1 MREVSVRMF
10 HFVVD
15 LARTADLD
23 EEALTR
29 GLPSV
34 ALIDGKEPDWID
46 WDDFVELLER
56 FERAAGGPEGA
67 ARAVR
72 DALPTAY
79 PELRAFAAVFLRP
92 IPFFAF
98 VMTRM
103 MLTMYRHLELEEVE
117 RLGDDRVRWRQSIP
131 QHYQRSEVFHR
142 LSIPLVEV
150 FPRHLELEEVE
161 RLGDDRVRWRQS
173 IPQHYQRSE
182 VFHRLSIPLV
192 EVFPRHLELPE
203 AKVEHFSIE
212 GSSAEF
218 VAKFPPSEPIAVRGA
233 RAVSSAASV
242 LAVQLDEAF
251 AKIAEALRA
260 RTEDANGKAPPSVPG
275 AKAASGDVR
284 DWAERLA
291 LSPRQR
297 DVFALLI
304 EGRANK
310 DIAAAL
316 RCSERNVEFHVGRI
330 LRAAHVSSRA
340 ELLVKV
346 LGART

>member
-1 MREVSVRMF
+1 MHEVSVRMF
-10 HFVVD
+10 HLVLD

-23 EEALTR
+23 EEALTS

-34 ALIDGKEPDWID
+34 ALIDDAVPDWID
-46 WDDFVELLER
+46 WDDFVELLVR
-56 FERAAGGPEGA
+56 FERAVGGPEGA

-72 DALPTAY
+72 NALPTAY
-79 PELRAFAAVFLRP
+79 PELRAFAAVFVRP

-103 MLTMYRHLELEEVE
+103 MKTMYRHLELEELE
-117 RLGDDRVRWRQSIP
+117 RLGDDRVRWTQSFP
-131 QHYQRSEVFHR
+131 EHYQRSEAFHR

-150 FPRHLELEEVE
+150 FPRHL
-161 RLGDDRVRWRQS
+161 D
-173 IPQHYQRSE
+173 
-182 VFHRLSIPLV
+182 
-192 EVFPRHLELPE
+192 LPE
-203 AKVEHFSIE
+203 ARVEHFRIE

-218 VAKFPPSEPIAVRGA
+218 VATFPPSEPIAARGA

-242 LAVQLDEAF
+242 LAVQLDAAF
-251 AKIAEALRA
+251 AKIAEALRTRA
-260 RTEDANGKAPPSVPG
+260 ADPNAAAGAQPPSG
-275 AKAASGDVR
+275 NVR